1 MNGFVSGVRRQVGWF
16 VILGFGAILFI
27 LLMLSIRTDIFAEKF
42 YLDFSPPSAAA
53 FYVGQPVKF
62 QGFSIGRIGGMDLK
76 DNGTVMVHLHLLER
90 YRSMLHEGST
100 IRLVRDGLIG
110 DQTVEITAG
119 DIGRPAVHDGQTIAF
134 EDTASIEKLM
144 QEIKPAIDNANVL
157 LEELVTL
164 AKWMN
169 DPKSDI
175 RQVSARFNHLSQD
188 LSRENI
194 GEVVS
199 SFTGVL
205 ADLQSL
211 TTTLR
216 EQHIAE
222 QLSGSLQATTN
233 ILNDLRPMSEQFARQ
248 GPKSLELMNSLLGH
262 VDKLSKSLDKVAA
275 DLSELTPE
283 LPGLARESRGTIR
296 EMQDVLKQMQNSWLL
311 GNRGLEKEADT
322 PVAPPVMDMQ
332 P

>member
-1 MNGFVSGVRRQVGWF
+1 MNSFVSGVRRQVGWF

-27 LLMLSIRTDIFAEKF
+27 LLLLSIRTDIFAEKF

-62 QGFSIGRIGGMDLK
+62 QGFTIGRIGGMDLE
-76 DNGTVMVHLHLLER
+76 DNGTVMIHLHLLER

-119 DIGRPAVHDGQTIAF
+119 NVSRPAIRDGQTIDF
-134 EDTASIEKLM
+134 ETTASIEKLM
-144 QEIKPAIDNANVL
+144 QEIKPAIDNANIL
-157 LEELVTL
+157 LQELVML

-169 DPKSDI
+169 DPNSDI
-175 RQVSARFNHLSQD
+175 RQMSARFNN
-188 LSRENI
+188 LSRDLNRENVR
-194 GEVVS
+194 EVFS
-199 SFTGVL
+199 SLTSVL

-211 TTTLR
+211 TSTLR
-216 EQHIAE
+216 EQNIAG
-222 QLSGSLQATTN
+222 QLSDSLQATTN
-233 ILNDLRPMSEQFARQ
+233 ILNDLRPLSEQFANQ

-311 GNRGLEKEADT
+311 GNRGMQKEAET